1 LNSDRMHLLLQF
13 YFIILM
19 IVVSRSHLLLFVKQ
33 IRFDRRSFVMQ
44 SCWDKA
50 CPLLQVLSSAV
61 TSAENAGRLIRR
73 TRGQDMDILEK
84 GYRDLQTKADRFSEI
99 SIVSS
104 LRMKFETNLKIIAE
118 EGLTVDSDVPAS
130 FIESG
135 VCNDVLALEDE
146 LDAQLKKASINE
158 AIILLYLFFAHPE
171 NQFTVWIDPLDGT
184 YEFAHGLLSHATI
197 MIGISL
203 SAKPVAGVIHQPFV
217 SDLDTHDD
225 VGRTVWAVKSVDRIF
240 GDLQVKPPP
249 NDKRI
254 VVTTRSHGNPNL
266 ENILEILQPTEVV
279 RVGGAGHKV
288 LMLIEGEAH
297 AYVFPGSG
305 TKKWDTCAA
314 ECILSAAGG
323 RMTDLCGNEIDY
335 SNDANVNNLQGILA
349 TAPTLLLYIRHNQC
363 IRRCL
368 CHTDEATYRHAF
380 PIRRPLELDFHRRY
394 CLNRFN
400 S

>member
-1 LNSDRMHLLLQF
+1 
-13 YFIILM
+13 
-19 IVVSRSHLLLFVKQ
+19 LLFAKQ

-44 SCWDKA
+44 SCWDNKA

-104 LRMKFETNLKIIAE
+104 LRKKFETNLKIIAE

-217 SDLDTHDD
+217 SDVDTLDD

-240 GDLQVKPPP
+240 GDIQVKPPP

-266 ENILEILQPTEVV
+266 ENILEILQPTEVI

-335 SNDANVNNLQGILA
+335 SNDVNVNNLQGILA
-349 TAPTLLLYIRHNQC
+349 TAPTVDHENYGK
-363 IRRCL
+363 
-368 CHTDEATYRHAF
+368 
-380 PIRRPLELDFHRRY
+380 HRYER
-394 CLNRFN
+394 
-400 S
+400 

>member
-1 LNSDRMHLLLQF
+1 LNVHCEMPLLNHQYLF
-13 YFIILM
+13 KM
-19 IVVSRSHLLLFVKQ
+19 IQ
-33 IRFDRRSFVMQ
+33 WMQ
-44 SCWDKA
+44 SPKNASRWDNKA

-104 LRMKFETNLKIIAE
+104 LRKKFETNLKIIAE

-217 SDLDTHDD
+217 SDVDTLDD

-240 GDLQVKPPP
+240 GDIQVKPPP

-266 ENILEILQPTEVV
+266 ENILEILQPTEVI

-335 SNDANVNNLQGILA
+335 SNDVNVNNLQGILA
-349 TAPTLLLYIRHNQC
+349 TAPTVDHENYGKHRYYC
-363 IRRCL
+363 IFGIINVSVAVCVILMKQRIDVHFQFVVRWNW
-368 CHTDEATYRHAF
+368 TFTTG
-380 PIRRPLELDFHRRY
+380 II
-394 CLNRFN
+394 
-400 S
+400 

>member
-1 LNSDRMHLLLQF
+1 
-13 YFIILM
+13 
-19 IVVSRSHLLLFVKQ
+19 LLFAKQ

-44 SCWDKA
+44 SRWDNKA

-104 LRMKFETNLKIIAE
+104 LRKKFETNLKIIAE

-146 LDAQLKKASINE
+146 LDAQLKKATINE
-158 AIILLYLFFAHPE
+158 AIILLYLFFAYPE

-217 SDLDTHDD
+217 SDVDTLDD

-240 GDLQVKPPP
+240 GDIQVKPPP

-266 ENILEILQPTEVV
+266 ENILEILQPTEVI

-335 SNDANVNNLQGILA
+335 SNDVNVNNLQGILA
-349 TAPTLLLYIRHNQC
+349 TAPTVDHEKYASFSNQNF
-363 IRRCL
+363 
-368 CHTDEATYRHAF
+368 YGK
-380 PIRRPLELDFHRRY
+380 HRYER
-394 CLNRFN
+394 
-400 S
+400 

>member
-1 LNSDRMHLLLQF
+1 
-13 YFIILM
+13 
-19 IVVSRSHLLLFVKQ
+19 
-33 IRFDRRSFVMQ
+33 MQ

-135 VCNDVLALEDE
+135 VCNDVLALEDQ

-158 AIILLYLFFAHPE
+158 AIGFYDFINCF
-171 NQFTVWIDPLDGT
+171 QFTVWIDPLDGT

-217 SDLDTHDD
+217 SDVDTLDD

-249 NDKRI
+249 NGKRI

-266 ENILEILQPTEVV
+266 ENILEILQPTEVI
-279 RVGGAGHKV
+279 RVGGAGNKV

-297 AYVFPGSG
+297 AYVFPGTG

-335 SNDANVNNLQGILA
+335 SSDVNVNNLQGILA
-349 TAPTLLLYIRHNQC
+349 TAPTVDHEKYASFSNQN
-363 IRRCL
+363 L
-368 CHTDEATYRHAF
+368 
-380 PIRRPLELDFHRRY
+380 
-394 CLNRFN
+394 
-400 S
+400 

>member
-1 LNSDRMHLLLQF
+1 MHILLQF
-13 YFIILM
+13 YVIFM
-19 IVVSRSHLLLFVKQ
+19 IVVKSFHLLLFAKQ

-44 SCWDKA
+44 SCWEKA

-104 LRMKFETNLKIIAE
+104 LRMKFQTNLRIIAE

-146 LDAQLKKASINE
+146 LDAQLKNASINE
-158 AIILLYLFFAHPE
+158 AS
-171 NQFTVWIDPLDGT
+171 FTVWIDPLDGT

-217 SDLDTHDD
+217 SDVVDTLDD

-240 GDLQVKPPP
+240 GDLKVKPPL

-266 ENILEILQPTEVV
+266 EKILEILQPTEVI

-288 LMLIEGEAH
+288 LMLIEGDAH

-335 SNDANVNNLQGILA
+335 SNDVNVNNLQGILA
-349 TAPTLLLYIRHNQC
+349 TAPTVDHEKYASFSNQN
-363 IRRCL
+363 L
-368 CHTDEATYRHAF
+368 
-380 PIRRPLELDFHRRY
+380 
-394 CLNRFN
+394 
-400 S
+400 

>member
-1 LNSDRMHLLLQF
+1 
-13 YFIILM
+13 
-19 IVVSRSHLLLFVKQ
+19 LLFAKQ

-44 SCWDKA
+44 SRWDNKA

-104 LRMKFETNLKIIAE
+104 LRKKFETNLKIIAE

-146 LDAQLKKASINE
+146 LDAQLKKATINE
-158 AIILLYLFFAHPE
+158 AI
-171 NQFTVWIDPLDGT
+171 WIDPLDGT

-217 SDLDTHDD
+217 SDVDTLDD

-240 GDLQVKPPP
+240 GDIQVKPPP

-266 ENILEILQPTEVV
+266 ENILEILQPTEVI

-335 SNDANVNNLQGILA
+335 SNDVNVNNLQGILA
-349 TAPTLLLYIRHNQC
+349 TAPTVDHENYGK
-363 IRRCL
+363 
-368 CHTDEATYRHAF
+368 
-380 PIRRPLELDFHRRY
+380 HRYER
-394 CLNRFN
+394 
-400 S
+400 